1 MIVTTALAVTEL
13 YQTRS
18 VHQTRTSK
26 LVRMHRNHQEYR
38 RFCSSKHQGL
48 IVLILLLFLVIVP
61 HKPSSSFSTV
71 FWVNGSNPILN
82 NQTNHESISI
92 SSDSDFISQG
102 WPGNG
107 SISNPFHIE
116 GLTILSDDDCVK
128 ITNTRSYFVIRNCT
142 FSWMLNQGHGTGVNL
157 RNVTHGTIELCTMSG
172 LSVAIV
178 DQHSANNVYRDNTIE
193 DTRDGILVGGCNSN
207 LVSNNTVTENSG
219 GNDIWLLD
227 SRACSVL
234 GNDVSGIFFDLSTNC
249 TAEHNYG
256 LVEGLNIYSD
266 NLTHWL
272 HQIHDNHF
280 KGGMLGY
287 FRDSSDSII
296 DGALYSQLILVNA
309 TRMKA
314 SGGVFR
320 DLSMGVQIIYSSNC
334 TMSDFISERNIG
346 TGVNIENSY
355 NCTLV
360 DSIMDENWRG
370 VSVSSSKRIG
380 IEGSQVNDNTFY
392 GIDVYSSDRCN
403 FSKNKI
409 SNNSRGVSIDGSNN
423 CTLTDN
429 DVYGNDVGIA
439 LSSSNS
445 CLIFQNNVHEN
456 EIGIT
461 LSSTTSYN
469 SIYWNAFVWNTE
481 SNAVDDGA
489 FNIWDDGI
497 SRGNIWSDYAGCGPY
512 TVPGLAQSVDRF
524 PVVVGFRIQSEILL
538 VLFIIIMASA
548 VVYSQ
553 KERFLISK
561 SSKNQTENKNTFRI
575 VENCPNATIC
585 NLVHP

>member
-1 MIVTTALAVTEL
+1 MHQNRQGFGRFYLSKCGEMIAV
-13 YQTRS
+13 
-18 VHQTRTSK
+18 V
-26 LVRMHRNHQEYR
+26 
-38 RFCSSKHQGL
+38 
-48 IVLILLLFLVIVP
+48 LLLFLVMTLFRQAP
-61 HKPSSSFSTV
+61 SFSAV
-71 FWVNGSNPILN
+71 FEANESNAIPS
-82 NQTNHESISI
+82 NQIFHESIAI
-92 SSDSDFISQG
+92 ASDNDFISQG

-107 SISNPFHIE
+107 SISNPFLID
-116 GLTILSDDDCVK
+116 GLAILSDDDCVK
-128 ITNTRSYFVIRNCT
+128 IANTRSYFVIRNCT
-142 FSWMLNQGHGTGVNL
+142 FSWMLNKGHGIGVNL

-172 LSVAIV
+172 LGVAII
-178 DQHSANNVYRDNTIE
+178 DEHSANNVYRDNTIE
-193 DTRDGILVGGCNSN
+193 DTWDGILVGDCNNN

-219 GNDIWLLD
+219 GDDIWLLE
-227 SRACSVL
+227 SQECIVI
-234 GNDVSGIFFDLSTNC
+234 GNDVSGIFLDLSTNC
-249 TAEHNYG
+249 TAEHNHG
-256 LVEGLNIYSD
+256 LVQGLNIYSR

-272 HQIHDNHF
+272 HHIHDNHF
-280 KGGMLGY
+280 NGGILGY

-309 TRMKA
+309 TRVEV
-314 SGGVFR
+314 SGGVFH

-334 TMSDFISERNIG
+334 TMSDFISEKNIG
-346 TGVNIENSY
+346 AGVNIENSY

-360 DSIMDENWRG
+360 DSIMNENWRG
-370 VSVSSSKRIG
+370 VSVSSSERIG
-380 IEGSQVNDNTFY
+380 IEGSQVNDNSFY
-392 GIDVYSSDRCN
+392 GIDVYFSDRCN
-403 FSKNKI
+403 FSKNII
-409 SNNSRGVSIDGSNN
+409 SNNSRGVSIYGSNN

-429 DVYGNDVGIA
+429 DVYGSDVGIA

-445 CLIFQNNVHEN
+445 CLIFHNNVHEN

-524 PVVVGFRIQSEILL
+524 PMAVGFRIQSEILL
-538 VLFIIIMASA
+538 VLFIIIMAS
-548 VVYSQ
+548 VVLYSQ

-561 SSKNQTENKNTFRI
+561 SSKNQTEIKNAFRI
-575 VENCPNATIC
+575 LENCPNAIIC
-585 NLVHP
+585 NLVHL